1 MAQKLA
7 SAPTRMI
14 VLSAFAMMLLG
25 PSQASAGVFTPIP
38 GPQNSFTGPYGIND
52 SGAISG
58 TYGHSPGTQGFI
70 EKSGVFTAVNF
81 TGNPIDTQL
90 FGINNSGVAVGY
102 SRFANGDIDF
112 VYDHGQF
119 SQPFPTNF
127 LPFGINDHGDIVG
140 ITPGVNFQGFT
151 YIGGVT
157 AGLSFP
163 GSLITSLTDINN
175 TGTIVGSEE
184 DAKQRFHGFIYDHGV
199 FSTLDVP
206 GADQTKVYGIND
218 HGDIVGVYFIGADG
232 HGFLYDNSVFT
243 PIDVP
248 GASFTEAHGINN
260 SDEITLVSSLG
271 GYLYTTSGVAG
282 VPELGTWAMMI
293 IGFGGVGWR
302 LRRRRGPVSLIA

>member
-119 SQPFPTNF
+119 SQRLFEK
-127 LPFGINDHGDIVG
+127 
-140 ITPGVNFQGFT
+140 
-151 YIGGVT
+151 
-157 AGLSFP
+157 GLSALR
-163 GSLITSLTDINN
+163 GRD
-175 TGTIVGSEE
+175 
-184 DAKQRFHGFIYDHGV
+184 
-199 FSTLDVP
+199 
-206 GADQTKVYGIND
+206 
-218 HGDIVGVYFIGADG
+218 
-232 HGFLYDNSVFT
+232 
-243 PIDVP
+243 
-248 GASFTEAHGINN
+248 
-260 SDEITLVSSLG
+260 SSLG
-271 GYLYTTSGVAG
+271 CGRPRRVAG
-282 VPELGTWAMMI
+282 WPRSGRSSSAT
-293 IGFGGVGWR
+293 R
-302 LRRRRGPVSLIA
+302 PT